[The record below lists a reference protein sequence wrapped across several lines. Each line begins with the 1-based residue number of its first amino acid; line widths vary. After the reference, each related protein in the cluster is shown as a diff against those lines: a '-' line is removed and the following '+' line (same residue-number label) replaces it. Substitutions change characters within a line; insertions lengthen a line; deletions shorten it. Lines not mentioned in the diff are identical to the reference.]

1 MDITVILCT
10 YNRCKLLA
18 KALESVALSC
28 LPPSVEWEVLVVDNN
43 SSDRTRSIVED
54 FSRRYPDRFR
64 YLFESRPGK
73 SYALNAG
80 VVQARGVILAFMD
93 DDVTVEPTW
102 LQNLTGELYRGE
114 WAGAGGP
121 ILPER
126 SFSSFPRWL
135 DPDLPHS
142 LAPLALFNLG
152 PDPVAL
158 SQSPFGTN
166 MAFRKEIFD
175 RFGYFR
181 TDLGPQPDSILR
193 GEDTEFGKRIL
204 AAGLQLRYE
213 PSAKV
218 FHEVPEDRLQKGY
231 FLAWWFDKGRSDLR
245 ELGIRPEFRHSIG
258 GVSLRTLLRLVVWTV
273 RWMIAIKPPRR
284 FFCNLQ
290 VRWLLG
296 QIVESRRV
304 STEVQ
309 QPKKELEPRHPLSSL

>member
-1 MDITVILCT
+1 VKITVILCT
-10 YNRCKLLA
+10 YNRCQLLVN
-18 KALESVALSC
+18 ALESVAVSC

-43 SSDRTRSIVED
+43 SSDQTRSVVQD

-73 SYALNAG
+73 SFALNAG
-80 VVQARGVILAFMD
+80 VREARGVILAFMD

-102 LQNLTGELYRGE
+102 LQNLTAELHSGE

-126 SFSSFPRWL
+126 SFSSFPHWL
-135 DPDLPHS
+135 HPDLPHS
-142 LAPLALFNLG
+142 LSPLALFNLG
-152 PDPVAL
+152 PNPMAL

-175 RFGYFR
+175 RFGDFR

-218 FHEVPEDRLQKGY
+218 FHAVREDRLQKKY
-231 FLAWWFDKGRSDLR
+231 FLDWWFDKGRSDVR
-245 ELGIRPEFRHSIG
+245 EFGVRPEVRYRVG
-258 GVSLRTLLRLVVWTV
+258 GVPLRMLRRLMVWTL
-273 RWMIAIKPPRR
+273 RWMLGVKPSRR
-284 FFCNLQ
+284 FFCNTQ

-296 QIVESRRV
+296 QIVESHRL
-304 STEVQ
+304 STAAQ
-309 QPKKELEPRHPLSSL
+309 RPKRELEPRHPPSSL

>member
-1 MDITVILCT
+1 VKITVILCT
-10 YNRCKLLA
+10 YNRCQFLA
-18 KALESVALSC
+18 KALESVAVSR
-28 LPPSVEWEVLVVDNN
+28 LPPSVDWEVLVVDNN
-43 SSDRTRSIVED
+43 SSDQTRSVVQD

-73 SYALNAG
+73 SFALNAG
-80 VVQARGVILAFMD
+80 VREARGVILAFMD
-93 DDVTVEPTW
+93 DDVTVESTW
-102 LQNLTGELYRGE
+102 LQNLTAELHSGE

-121 ILPER
+121 IFPER

-135 DPDLPHS
+135 HPDLPHS
-142 LAPLALFNLG
+142 LGPLALFNPG
-152 PDPVAL
+152 PDPAAL

-204 AAGLQLRYE
+204 TAGLRLRYE

-218 FHEVPEDRLQKGY
+218 FHAVREERLQKRY

-245 ELGIRPEFRHSIG
+245 EFGIPPEFRYFVG
-258 GVSLRTLLRLVVWTV
+258 GVPLRLIRRLTVWTL
-273 RWMIAIKPPRR
+273 RWIFAVKPSRR
-284 FFCNLQ
+284 FFCNTQ
-290 VRWLLG
+290 VRCLLG
-296 QIVESRRV
+296 QIVESHRL
-304 STEVQ
+304 STDAQ
-309 QPKKELEPRHPLSSL
+309 RLKKELEPRHPMSSL